1 MPQILK
7 AMKEQE
13 GVSCIPLLEELRS
26 HAFIIFKER
35 SHAMKEQY
43 KKLVEM
49 VKKNVPD
56 KELME
61 KLGLQSKATLK
72 KMYYDA
78 LVEAGKIK
86 DIITEKEAE
95 KETSKA
101 RKFSIGKRG
110 TMTLSKALL
119 VDKLGFKEGD
129 TFTVSTRKGSIIL
142 RKE

>member
-1 MPQILK
+1 
-7 AMKEQE
+7 MKEE
-13 GVSCIPLLEELRS
+13 
-26 HAFIIFKER
+26 
-35 SHAMKEQY
+35 Y

-56 KELME
+56 KEMME
-61 KLGLQSKATLK
+61 KLGIQSKATLK

-86 DIITEKEAE
+86 DIITEKEA
-95 KETSKA
+95 KKA
-101 RKFSIGKRG
+101 TVKKGKPRIGKRG
-110 TMTLSKALL
+110 TMTLGKAML

-129 TFTVSTRKGSIIL
+129 TFTVSKRKDSIIL

>member
-1 MPQILK
+1 MR
-7 AMKEQE
+7 
-13 GVSCIPLLEELRS
+13 EEY
-26 HAFIIFKER
+26 E
-35 SHAMKEQY
+35 
-43 KKLVEM
+43 KLVAM

-56 KELME
+56 KEMME

-86 DIITEKEAE
+86 DILTEKEAT
-95 KETSKA
+95 KKTTRR

-129 TFTVSTRKGSIIL
+129 TFTVSTRKDSIIL

>member
-1 MPQILK
+1 
-7 AMKEQE
+7 MKEE
-13 GVSCIPLLEELRS
+13 
-26 HAFIIFKER
+26 
-35 SHAMKEQY
+35 Y

-56 KELME
+56 KEMME
-61 KLGLQSKATLK
+61 KLGVQSKATLK

-86 DIITEKEAE
+86 DILTEKEAK
-95 KETSKA
+95 KETKKG
-101 RKFSIGKRG
+101 RKLSIGKRG

-119 VDKLGFKEGD
+119 VDELGFKEGD
-129 TFTVSTRKGSIIL
+129 KFTVSTRKDSIIL

>member
-1 MPQILK
+1 
-7 AMKEQE
+7 MKEE
-13 GVSCIPLLEELRS
+13 
-26 HAFIIFKER
+26 
-35 SHAMKEQY
+35 Y

-56 KELME
+56 KQIMK
-61 KLGLQSKATLK
+61 KLGVQSKATLK

-86 DIITEKEAE
+86 DILTEKEVKKATD
-95 KETSKA
+95 KE
-101 RKFSIGKRG
+101 RKPSIGKRG
-110 TMTLSKALL
+110 TMTLSKAML

-129 TFTVSTRKGSIIL
+129 RFTVSKGKDSIIL

>member
-1 MPQILK
+1 
-7 AMKEQE
+7 
-13 GVSCIPLLEELRS
+13 
-26 HAFIIFKER
+26 
-35 SHAMKEQY
+35 MKEQY

-86 DIITEKEAE
+86 DILTEKEAK

-129 TFTVSTRKGSIIL
+129 TFTVSTRKGNIIL

>member
-1 MPQILK
+1 
-7 AMKEQE
+7 MKEQ
-13 GVSCIPLLEELRS
+13 GGSLFSLYRS
-26 HAFIIFKER
+26 HVDIHSFLTLRER
-35 SHAMKEQY
+35 SEVMKEEY

-56 KELME
+56 KEMME
-61 KLGLQSKATLK
+61 KLGVQSKATLK

-86 DIITEKEAE
+86 DILTEKEA
-95 KETSKA
+95 KKA
-101 RKFSIGKRG
+101 TAKGRKPSIGTRG

-119 VDKLGFKEGD
+119 VDTLGFKEGD
-129 TFTVSTRKGSIIL
+129 KFTVSKRKDSIIL